1 MSRVI
6 NTINT
11 IRRLSNQAETT
22 LEKIKPLIGEE
33 SNKKINEIQNS
44 IPTES
49 NVRQLMLDEIQSRG
63 TELVCSIEIRN
74 RVDNIRSKLDKIVTD
89 LQNKINASKEKL
101 LKLQEQIAK
110 IDIILLTI
118 SGIINT
124 IFALIPA
131 LNIIVQ
137 TAKVGLKFLKG
148 QFADGAT
155 TVKLSDLIKQSE
167 SAVIEI
173 QNSKKIFENKLKRIT
188 NKLLKPTTLI
198 TKFIQLTNTLSI
210 LSISILG
217 IVESYYLNYILLC
230 DVEGDSTEDE
240 DYANA
245 LSNATK
251 NTNAPITLI
260 EDDLLP
266 NTIRR
271 IKNANFKVIQ
281 YQIA

>member
-74 RVDNIRSKLDKIVTD
+74 KVDNIRSKLDKLITD

-101 LKLQEQIAK
+101 LKLQKQIAK

-118 SGIINT
+118 RGIINT

-198 TKFIQLTNTLSI
+198 TKFIQLTNTLSV

>member
-74 RVDNIRSKLDKIVTD
+74 KVDNIRSKLDKLITD

-118 SGIINT
+118 RGIINT

-167 SAVIEI
+167 SAVKEI

-198 TKFIQLTNTLSI
+198 TKFIQLTNTLSV

-245 LSNATK
+245 LSDATR

>member
-74 RVDNIRSKLDKIVTD
+74 KVDNIRSKLDKLITD

-101 LKLQEQIAK
+101 LKLQKQIAK

-118 SGIINT
+118 RGIINT

>member
-74 RVDNIRSKLDKIVTD
+74 KIDNIRSKLDKLITD

-230 DVEGDSTEDE
+230 DVEGDSPEDE
-240 DYANA
+240 EYAEA
-245 LSNATK
+245 LSNATR
-251 NTNAPITLI
+251 NTSAPITLI